1 MSTSRMKQEIHCSF
15 SWTLQCCEVCH
26 FSFLVRTVVK
36 WWQQHHR
43 SGPASCIPSTEK
55 SSSKSQK
62 MNLWWAQSFVTKDSL
77 AGGRPQPAR
86 LPDVGGPK
94 WFELQKNTGG
104 RELLCFFSTFFQ
116 FLLKLVF
123 FLLGLTKILI
133 PHATAFFFPGWG
145 VLSTDKENQKRDIH
159 WKPRK
164 DRCLLALRYCEPG
177 LAGGVLSPPMAL
189 CCYVSL
195 LECMPV
201 YAFFVLMPIS
211 I

>member
-1 MSTSRMKQEIHCSF
+1 MVAATSQVGPGEKKSHPRKS
-15 SWTLQCCEVCH
+15 LPAN
-26 FSFLVRTVVK
+26 LKK
-36 WWQQHHR
+36 WIYD
-43 SGPASCIPSTEK
+43 GPRVS
-55 SSSKSQK
+55 SQK
-62 MNLWWAQSFVTKDSL
+62 TLWLGVNFFAPTAIGKATRCWGAQVVWAT
-77 AGGRPQPAR
+77 
-86 LPDVGGPK
+86 
-94 WFELQKNTGG
+94 KNTVG

-116 FLLKLVF
+116 FLLKIMF

-133 PHATAFFFPGWG
+133 PHTTASFFPAWG
-145 VLSTDKENQKRDIH
+145 VLSTDKKNQKRDIH

-177 LAGGVLSPPMAL
+177 LAGGVLSSPMAL